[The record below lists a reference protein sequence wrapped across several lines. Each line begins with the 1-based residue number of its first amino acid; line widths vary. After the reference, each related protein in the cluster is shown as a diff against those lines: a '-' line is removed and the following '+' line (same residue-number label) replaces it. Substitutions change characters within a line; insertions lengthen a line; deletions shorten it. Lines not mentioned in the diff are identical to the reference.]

1 MPGIESLLWNWQVN
15 TPQAQASFSNLP
27 VASFYPYVYQNFPVE
42 WITDW
47 AVEATNA
54 GEKEPETAA
63 TTQSGG
69 GGTTPSG
76 GGGGDGRETY
86 PGGGVSGWGDRAYI
100 HEPDFWGGTFAPTYT
115 LKDNLLDVARGV
127 GALKYG
133 GLLTNALTG
142 FGGPLTE
149 PSALTGLKQ
158 FAGQY
163 GLDYDT
169 LVDQINRAY
178 GNLGYESVL
187 DVLRANAQYPFS
199 DVNWNDIMNNIAYS
213 TDTLRGIVMAQTPQ
227 FSFFNE
233 LGISPWQAAQ
243 AYDALGM
250 IGLDVTNPAY
260 YTNLGVQQLAASLK
274 HPELQGYYSRYTK
287 NPYTGEYMSRAQNVA
302 VNAQV
307 QAANAARRN
316 AFSEYVDNVLAGNI
330 PYTMSF
336 DDYFSAAATGPG
348 AVANTG
354 LGRALT
360 GAMNQS
366 LGLGGPGYSGTSS
379 VGAALSSGGLGFSG
393 ADTSGWD
400 SLGASVGLGGG
411 SGGSSSGYSGSS
423 QFGGAYSSS
432 YGSGKGTSGYSG
444 SSRFGGAYSSN
455 YGSDRGG
462 SDRGSGGSSRDGS
475 SSSSSSSSGGGNFGG
490 DRGPSGGYGDRA

>member
-47 AVEATNA
+47 AVEVVNA

-86 PGGGVSGWGDRAYI
+86 PGGGVPGWGDRAYI
-100 HEPDFWGGTFAPTYT
+100 HEPDFWGGTFTPTYT
-115 LKDNLLDVARGV
+115 LKDNLLDLARGV

-133 GLLTNALTG
+133 GLLTNVLTG
-142 FGGPLTE
+142 FGSPLTE
-149 PSALTGLKQ
+149 PSVLTGLKQ

-178 GNLGYESVL
+178 GNLGYASVL
-187 DVLRANAQYPFS
+187 DVLRADVQHPFS

-233 LGISPWQAAQ
+233 LGISPWKAAQ
-243 AYDALGM
+243 AYDALSM

-274 HPELQGYYSRYTK
+274 HPELQGYYSGYTK
-287 NPYTGEYMSRAQNVA
+287 NPYTGEYMSRVQNVA

-330 PYTMSF
+330 PSTMSF
-336 DDYFSAAATGPG
+336 DDYFSGPG
-348 AVANTG
+348 KV
-354 LGRALT
+354 
-360 GAMNQS
+360 
-366 LGLGGPGYSGTSS
+366 TSS
-379 VGAALSSGGLGFSG
+379 K
-393 ADTSGWD
+393 
-400 SLGASVGLGGG
+400 SLHHPDHGP
-411 SGGSSSGYSGSS
+411 
-423 QFGGAYSSS
+423 
-432 YGSGKGTSGYSG
+432 GKGTSG
-444 SSRFGGAYSSN
+444 SSN
-455 YGSDRGG
+455 GSPK
-462 SDRGSGGSSRDGS
+462 
-475 SSSSSSSSGGGNFGG
+475 SSSGGGSLHHPDYGPG
-490 DRGPSGGYGDRA
+490 TVTSSATTPSTRSLTGPSGPRGGIPV

>member
-1 MPGIESLLWNWQVN
+1 
-15 TPQAQASFSNLP
+15 
-27 VASFYPYVYQNFPVE
+27 VYQNFPVE

-47 AVEATNA
+47 AVEAINA

-63 TTQSGG
+63 TTQSAQSGG

-149 PSALTGLKQ
+149 PSTLTGLKQ

-243 AYDALGM
+243 AYDALSM

-274 HPELQGYYSRYTK
+274 HPELQGYYSRYTR
-287 NPYTGEYMSRAQNVA
+287 NPYTGEYISRAQNVA

-336 DDYFSAAATGPG
+336 DDYFTAAVTGPST
-348 AVANTG
+348 VANTE
-354 LGRALT
+354 LGQALT

-400 SLGASVGLGGG
+400 SLGASVGLGGSDGFGG
-411 SGGSSSGYSGSS
+411 SSGSSSGYSGSS
-423 QFGGAYSSS
+423 QFGGAYSSN
-432 YGSGKGTSGYSG
+432 YGSGG
-444 SSRFGGAYSSN
+444 
-455 YGSDRGG
+455 GG
-462 SDRGSGGSSRDGS
+462 SDRGSGGSSRGS
-475 SSSSSSSSGGGNFGG
+475 SSGSSRGSSGGGNFGG